1 MDGAVRLGRK
11 VGDARG
17 RDGSVGAHDER
28 NDIAD
33 FGFDAGAIAVFFD
46 SGAVIDGGSALEIT
60 EGFADGFVATTENP
74 VDNFAFVHSIEVVEG
89 EIITKLHGADD
100 VGDEL
105 EGGAG
110 FVAAV
115 FGKEREGRFDKILT
129 DAFGAEAEFVDVVF
143 VLEDSNVVIES
154 FNFIESPGVV
164 EEVAVG

>member
-1 MDGAVRLGRK
+1 MDGAVRLGRE
-11 VGDARG
+11 VGDTRG
-17 RDGSVGAHDER
+17 GDGSVGAHDER
-28 NDIAD
+28 DDVAD
-33 FGFDAGAIAVFFD
+33 FGFGTSAIAVFFD
-46 SGAVIDGGSALEIT
+46 GGAVINGGSALEVT
-60 EGFADGFVATTENP
+60 EGFANGLVATAENP
-74 VDNFAFVHSIEVVEG
+74 VDDFTFVHSIEVVEG

-143 VLEDSNVVIES
+143 VLEDSNVAIES